1 MIEKEKTEKQK
12 YEDGTYFKLF
22 KEILNH
28 FPSPDQWEEVLQK
41 KPERPS
47 PNKPNKKK

>member
-41 KPERPS
+41 PEILS

>member
-41 KPERPS
+41 PQRQS

>member
-1 MIEKEKTEKQK
+1 MIKKEKTEKQK

-41 KPERPS
+41 PERPS
-47 PNKPNKKK
+47 LNKPNKKK

>member
-1 MIEKEKTEKQK
+1 MKKKEKTEKQK

-41 KPERPS
+41 SERPF